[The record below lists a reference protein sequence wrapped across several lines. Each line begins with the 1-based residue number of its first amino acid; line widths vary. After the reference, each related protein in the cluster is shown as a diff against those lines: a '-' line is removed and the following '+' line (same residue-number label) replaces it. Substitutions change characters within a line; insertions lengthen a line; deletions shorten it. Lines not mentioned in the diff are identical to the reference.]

1 MFRACSIRDRT
12 FISHVNHG
20 SLTWRI
26 PCVSLFDPVAKCYKC
41 MCVRLS
47 SSPLPFTLPQGGG
60 EDWSHPG
67 DKSQLGRVFFL
78 KNERARRENSVSFAK
93 RCVVYKEEP
102 YFSGKRGAKSSAATA
117 SWLEAVDEF
126 IIKRGLRNKTATKT
140 GGEEIYNLESG
151 PVT

>member
-1 MFRACSIRDRT
+1 MAHSPGAFRAFLCLTRWRNV
-12 FISHVNHG
+12 ISV
-20 SLTWRI
+20 
-26 PCVSLFDPVAKCYKC
+26 CVCAYPPL
-41 MCVRLS
+41 L
-47 SSPLPFTLPQGGG
+47 SPLPYLKG
-60 EDWSHPG
+60 E
-67 DKSQLGRVFFL
+67 GRVGPIPAINHNSVAFSFL
-78 KNERARRENSVSFAK
+78 KTKEHGVSFAK